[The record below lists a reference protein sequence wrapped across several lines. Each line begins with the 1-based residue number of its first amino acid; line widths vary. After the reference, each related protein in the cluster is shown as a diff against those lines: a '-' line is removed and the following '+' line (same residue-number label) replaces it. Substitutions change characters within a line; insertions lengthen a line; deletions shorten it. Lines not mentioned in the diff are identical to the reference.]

1 MSKTEIGARID
12 ALRSQMAA
20 AGVAAVIIPHT
31 DYHLSEYIADHWQ
44 ARRFLSGFTGSAG
57 TLVVTIGSA
66 LLWTDSRYFIQAG
79 EQLDG
84 TGIELMKDGL
94 VDTPT
99 IAQYLVSHL
108 DKGAVVGVDG
118 MLLSVDYTCELR
130 RELESAGLRL
140 DLTFDVI
147 DRIWLD
153 RPALPLA
160 KVFVHDE
167 KYAGESAKSK
177 ISSVLANAV
186 AQSATSVFISALDEI
201 AWILNIRSR
210 DVESNPVATS
220 FLYLSSDGGVLF
232 INSDKVDADVK
243 EYLAENNV
251 AVMPYESVRDYLG
264 GLPADARVLLSSGQT
279 SSAIAQIL
287 GKRGVKGSSAVAML
301 KAVKNPVQIAGVRQ
315 AMLRDGVAMVE
326 SLKEIEDIVAAG
338 GELTEMGVADILTKY
353 RSRQDLYFD
362 NSFGTIAG
370 FGPHGAIV
378 HYSATPA
385 TDSAVTTGNLLLID
399 SGAQYLDGTTDIT
412 RTISLGKPTA
422 EQRRDF
428 TLVMKGHIAIARSI
442 FPSDTR
448 GAQLDVLARM
458 FLWSEGKSYLHGT
471 GHGVG
476 YFLNVHEGPQSI
488 RLNDTHA
495 PLTPGMITSNEP
507 GVYLSGRY
515 GIRCENLV
523 LTVENMTTEFGDFYS
538 FETLTLC
545 PFDLSLFDTSIMT
558 DEEIGWVNAYHAGVR
573 AKLMPLLPS
582 DELKTWL
589 ETKTQPLA
597 R

>member
-12 ALRSQMAA
+12 ALRSEMAA

-31 DYHLSEYIADHWQ
+31 DYHLSEYIADHWP

-57 TLVVTIGSA
+57 TLVVTTGSA
-66 LLWTDSRYFIQAG
+66 LLWTDSRYFLQAG

-118 MLLSVDYTCELR
+118 MLLSVDYTCELC

-147 DRIWLD
+147 DKIWLD

-177 ISSVLANAV
+177 IASVLAKAA
-186 AQSATSVFISALDEI
+186 AQGATSVFISALDEI

-220 FLYLSSDGGVLF
+220 FLYLSTDGGVLF
-232 INSDKVDADVK
+232 INSEKVDAEVK
-243 EYLAENNV
+243 AYLAENNV
-251 AVMPYESVRDYLG
+251 TVMPYESVRDYLG
-264 GLPADARVLLSSGQT
+264 GLPADARVLLSTGQT

-362 NSFGTIAG
+362 NSFDTIAG

-385 TDSAVTTGNLLLID
+385 TDSAITTGNLLLID

-412 RTISLGKPTA
+412 RTISLGEPTA

-442 FPSDTR
+442 FPSGTR
-448 GAQLDVLARM
+448 GAQLDALARM
-458 FLWSEGKSYLHGT
+458 FLWREGKSYLHGT

-476 YFLNVHEGPQSI
+476 HFLNVHEGPQSI

-523 LTVENMTTEFGDFYS
+523 LTVENMTTEFGDFYG

-545 PFDLSLFDTSIMT
+545 PFDLSLFDTSVMT
-558 DEEIGWVNAYHAGVR
+558 DEEIGWVNDYHAAVR

-589 ETKTQPLA
+589 ETKTQPLN